1 MGLWQVNILSE
12 KNVKLQH
19 KETWGFSLPVVLQKR
34 TLSTFILLGWK
45 QPWAAP
51 LLILNHFSYI
61 GINSGGSHQKHSGLA
76 EHLTS
81 LPLSKDECPLQRA
94 HNMSV
99 SHTWLWRYNTTL
111 NYDHFSSQKI
121 VNEKKSTGRDTWKK
135 KITCPNALKNIFLL
149 KTTHEKTN
157 SCFHIRIICWFLSWL
172 LKLNRKGKCEI
183 SSSQFSRAQS
193 HFLR

>member
-1 MGLWQVNILSE
+1 MSLETWRQLAAMYKVITKKKKYFFDRNSGALQQCLWWPKQKKTCFPKPYHSRSVGLWQVNILSE

-51 LLILNHFSYI
+51 LLILNYFSYT

-94 HNMSV
+94 HNMCV

-135 KITCPNALKNIFLL
+135 KN
-149 KTTHEKTN
+149 H
-157 SCFHIRIICWFLSWL
+157 LS
-172 LKLNRKGKCEI
+172 
-183 SSSQFSRAQS
+183 
-193 HFLR
+193 

>member
-1 MGLWQVNILSE
+1 MKKTWSCNIKKREVLAYLWFYRNVHCQRLFYWVENSPEQPRCWYWTTSLTLVKILEAATKNIQAWQNTSHRFHYL
-12 KNVKLQH
+12 KMNV
-19 KETWGFSLPVVLQKR
+19 
-34 TLSTFILLGWK
+34 
-45 QPWAAP
+45 
-51 LLILNHFSYI
+51 HFSELI
-61 GINSGGSHQKHSGLA
+61 IWVWVTRG
-76 EHLTS
+76 
-81 LPLSKDECPLQRA
+81 C
-94 HNMSV
+94 
-99 SHTWLWRYNTTL
+99 
-111 NYDHFSSQKI
+111 
-121 VNEKKSTGRDTWKK
+121 RDTIQHWIMTTFQVKKLWTKKKVQVATHEKK